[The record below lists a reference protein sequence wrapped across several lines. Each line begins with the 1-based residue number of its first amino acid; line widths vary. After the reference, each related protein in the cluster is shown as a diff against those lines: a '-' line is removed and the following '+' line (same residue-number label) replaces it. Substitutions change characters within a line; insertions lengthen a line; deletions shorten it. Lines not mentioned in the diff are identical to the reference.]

1 MQGLWRW
8 PGNGP
13 VWSAL
18 AALAPA
24 AVGIGWR
31 SGELLSDA
39 RDAEGRG
46 EQAQVAVAE
55 AGGASGD
62 VKAEAN

>member
-1 MQGLWRW
+1 MRGLWRW

-13 VWSAL
+13 AWSVL

>member
-1 MQGLWRW
+1 
-8 PGNGP
+8 

-18 AALAPA
+18 EALTPA

-46 EQAQVAVAE
+46 EQVQVAVAK

-62 VKAEAN
+62 VKAESN